1 MILSLKRRKKRKS
14 FNSFRFQRERKKISL
29 SDIKKEREIKKM
41 IQNYIYDYIENY
53 NSEIIDNII
62 EDISNYLIKIDNLNM
77 NFHIR
82 LFNEEKNI
90 FQFQIQRD
98 NEEFYIF
105 DIELRNEYIYII
117 QSILESNESD
127 IIEENEEIF
136 RINNL
141 IFEKNDNLYQYFIIE
156 FISNYLF
163 ELYDID
169 ELREY

>member
-1 MILSLKRRKKRKS
+1 
-14 FNSFRFQRERKKISL
+14 
-29 SDIKKEREIKKM
+29 M
-41 IQNYIYDYIENY
+41 IQNYIYDIENY
-53 NSEIIDNII
+53 NSEIIDLII
-62 EDISNYLIKIDNLNM
+62 NDISKYLKEIDDLNI
-77 NFHIR
+77 NRFHIR

-90 FQFQIQRD
+90 FQIQIQRD
-98 NEEFYIF
+98 NEEIYIF

-156 FISNYLF
+156 FISNYLY
-163 ELYDID
+163 ELYEID

>member
-1 MILSLKRRKKRKS
+1 
-14 FNSFRFQRERKKISL
+14 
-29 SDIKKEREIKKM
+29 M

-53 NSEIIDNII
+53 NSDIIDDII

-98 NEEFYIF
+98 KEEFYIF

>member
-1 MILSLKRRKKRKS
+1 
-14 FNSFRFQRERKKISL
+14 
-29 SDIKKEREIKKM
+29 M

-62 EDISNYLIKIDNLNM
+62 DDISNYLKKIDDLNM

-156 FISNYLF
+156 FISNYLY

>member
-1 MILSLKRRKKRKS
+1 MI
-14 FNSFRFQRERKKISL
+14 E
-29 SDIKKEREIKKM
+29 
-41 IQNYIYDYIENY
+41 NYNYYIENY
-53 NSEIIDNII
+53 NSEIIDLII
-62 EDISNYLIKIDNLNM
+62 NDISKYLKEIDDLNM

-141 IFEKNDNLYQYFIIE
+141 IFEKNDNLYRYFIID
-156 FISNYLF
+156 FISNYLY
-163 ELYDID
+163 ELYEID

>member
-1 MILSLKRRKKRKS
+1 
-14 FNSFRFQRERKKISL
+14 
-29 SDIKKEREIKKM
+29 M

-53 NSEIIDNII
+53 NSEIIDDII
-62 EDISNYLIKIDNLNM
+62 EDISDYLKKIDDLNM

-105 DIELRNEYIYII
+105 DIELRNEYLYII

>member
-1 MILSLKRRKKRKS
+1 MI
-14 FNSFRFQRERKKISL
+14 E
-29 SDIKKEREIKKM
+29 
-41 IQNYIYDYIENY
+41 NYIYDIENY

-62 EDISNYLIKIDNLNM
+62 DNISNYLLKIDNLDK
-77 NFHIR
+77 NFYIR
-82 LFNEEKNI
+82 LFNEERNS
-90 FQFQIQRD
+90 FQIQIQRD

-105 DIELRNEYIYII
+105 DIELKNEYIYII

-156 FISNYLF
+156 FISNYLY
-163 ELYDID
+163 ELYEID

>member
-1 MILSLKRRKKRKS
+1 
-14 FNSFRFQRERKKISL
+14 
-29 SDIKKEREIKKM
+29 M

-53 NSEIIDNII
+53 NSDIIDNII
-62 EDISNYLIKIDNLNM
+62 EDISNYLKKIDDLNM

-141 IFEKNDNLYQYFIIE
+141 IFEKNDNLYRYFIIE

>member
-1 MILSLKRRKKRKS
+1 
-14 FNSFRFQRERKKISL
+14 
-29 SDIKKEREIKKM
+29 M
-41 IQNYIYDYIENY
+41 IQNYIYSYIENY
-53 NSEIIDNII
+53 NSEIIDDII
-62 EDISNYLIKIDNLNM
+62 EDISNYLKKIDNLNM

>member
-1 MILSLKRRKKRKS
+1 
-14 FNSFRFQRERKKISL
+14 
-29 SDIKKEREIKKM
+29 M

-53 NSEIIDNII
+53 NSEIIDDII
-62 EDISNYLIKIDNLNM
+62 EDISNYLKKIDDLNM

-82 LFNEEKNI
+82 LFNEDKNI

-98 NEEFYIF
+98 NEEIYIF

-141 IFEKNDNLYQYFIIE
+141 IFEKNDNLYKYFIIE

>member
-1 MILSLKRRKKRKS
+1 MIE
-14 FNSFRFQRERKKISL
+14 NH
-29 SDIKKEREIKKM
+29 
-41 IQNYIYDYIENY
+41 IYYLENY
-53 NSEIIDNII
+53 NSEIIDLII
-62 EDISNYLIKIDNLNM
+62 DDISNYLKNIDDLNI
-77 NFHIR
+77 NRFYIR

-141 IFEKNDNLYQYFIIE
+141 IFEKNDNLYRYFIID
-156 FISNYLF
+156 FISNYLY
-163 ELYDID
+163 ELYEID

>member
-1 MILSLKRRKKRKS
+1 MI
-14 FNSFRFQRERKKISL
+14 E
-29 SDIKKEREIKKM
+29 
-41 IQNYIYDYIENY
+41 NYNYYIENY
-53 NSEIIDNII
+53 NSEIIALII
-62 EDISNYLIKIDNLNM
+62 NDISKYLKEIDDLNM

-141 IFEKNDNLYQYFIIE
+141 IFEKNDNLYRYFIID
-156 FISNYLF
+156 FISNYLY
-163 ELYDID
+163 ELYEID

>member
-1 MILSLKRRKKRKS
+1 MI
-14 FNSFRFQRERKKISL
+14 E
-29 SDIKKEREIKKM
+29 
-41 IQNYIYDYIENY
+41 NYIYDYIEDY

-62 EDISNYLIKIDNLNM
+62 EDISNYLKKIDDLNM

-82 LFNEEKNI
+82 LFNEDKNI
-90 FQFQIQRD
+90 FQFQIQRE
-98 NEEFYIF
+98 NEEIYIF

-163 ELYDID
+163 ELYEID

>member
-1 MILSLKRRKKRKS
+1 
-14 FNSFRFQRERKKISL
+14 
-29 SDIKKEREIKKM
+29 M

-53 NSEIIDNII
+53 NSDIIDDII
-62 EDISNYLIKIDNLNM
+62 EDISNYLKKIDDLNM

-98 NEEFYIF
+98 KEEFYIF

>member
-1 MILSLKRRKKRKS
+1 MI
-14 FNSFRFQRERKKISL
+14 E
-29 SDIKKEREIKKM
+29 
-41 IQNYIYDYIENY
+41 NYIYDYIENY
-53 NSEIIDNII
+53 NSEIIDDII
-62 EDISNYLIKIDNLNM
+62 EDISNYLKKIDNLNM

>member
-1 MILSLKRRKKRKS
+1 
-14 FNSFRFQRERKKISL
+14 
-29 SDIKKEREIKKM
+29 M
-41 IQNYIYDYIENY
+41 IQDYIYDYIENY

-62 EDISNYLIKIDNLNM
+62 EDISNYLLKIDNLNM

-141 IFEKNDNLYQYFIIE
+141 IFEKNDNLYRYFIID
-156 FISNYLF
+156 FISNYLY
-163 ELYDID
+163 ELYEID
-169 ELREY
+169 ELRDY

>member
-1 MILSLKRRKKRKS
+1 MI
-14 FNSFRFQRERKKISL
+14 E
-29 SDIKKEREIKKM
+29 
-41 IQNYIYDYIENY
+41 NYNYYIENY
-53 NSEIIDNII
+53 NSYIIDDII
-62 EDISNYLIKIDNLNM
+62 EDISNYLKKIDDLNM

-82 LFNEEKNI
+82 LFNEDKNI

-141 IFEKNDNLYQYFIIE
+141 IFEKNDNLYRYFIIE

>member
-1 MILSLKRRKKRKS
+1 MI
-14 FNSFRFQRERKKISL
+14 E
-29 SDIKKEREIKKM
+29 
-41 IQNYIYDYIENY
+41 NYIYDYIENY
-53 NSEIIDNII
+53 NSDIIDNII
-62 EDISNYLIKIDNLNM
+62 EDISNYLKKIDDLNM

-127 IIEENEEIF
+127 IIEENEEIL

-141 IFEKNDNLYQYFIIE
+141 IFEKNDNLYRYFIID
-156 FISNYLF
+156 FLSNYLY
-163 ELYDID
+163 ELYEID

>member
-1 MILSLKRRKKRKS
+1 MI
-14 FNSFRFQRERKKISL
+14 E
-29 SDIKKEREIKKM
+29 
-41 IQNYIYDYIENY
+41 NYIYDYIENY
-53 NSEIIDNII
+53 NSEIIDDII
-62 EDISNYLIKIDNLNM
+62 EDISNYLKKIDNLNM

-105 DIELRNEYIYII
+105 DIELRNEYLYII

>member
-1 MILSLKRRKKRKS
+1 MI
-14 FNSFRFQRERKKISL
+14 E
-29 SDIKKEREIKKM
+29 
-41 IQNYIYDYIENY
+41 NYNYYIENY
-53 NSEIIDNII
+53 NSEIIDDII
-62 EDISNYLIKIDNLNM
+62 EDISNYLLKIDNLNM

-141 IFEKNDNLYQYFIIE
+141 IFEKNDNLYRYFIIE

-163 ELYDID
+163 ELYDIN
-169 ELREY
+169 ELREYLFRYYQ

>member
-1 MILSLKRRKKRKS
+1 
-14 FNSFRFQRERKKISL
+14 
-29 SDIKKEREIKKM
+29 M
-41 IQNYIYDYIENY
+41 IQDYIYDYIENY

-82 LFNEEKNI
+82 LFNEDKNI
-90 FQFQIQRD
+90 FQFQIQKD

>member
-1 MILSLKRRKKRKS
+1 
-14 FNSFRFQRERKKISL
+14 
-29 SDIKKEREIKKM
+29 M

-53 NSEIIDNII
+53 NSEIIDDII
-62 EDISNYLIKIDNLNM
+62 EDISNYLKKIDDLNM

-141 IFEKNDNLYQYFIIE
+141 IFEKNDNLYRYFIID
-156 FISNYLF
+156 FISNYLY
-163 ELYDID
+163 ELYEID

>member
-1 MILSLKRRKKRKS
+1 
-14 FNSFRFQRERKKISL
+14 
-29 SDIKKEREIKKM
+29 M
-41 IQNYIYDYIENY
+41 IQNYIYSYIENY

-82 LFNEEKNI
+82 LFNEDKNI

-105 DIELRNEYIYII
+105 DIELRNEYLYII

-156 FISNYLF
+156 FISNYLY
-163 ELYDID
+163 ELYEID

>member
-1 MILSLKRRKKRKS
+1 
-14 FNSFRFQRERKKISL
+14 
-29 SDIKKEREIKKM
+29 M

-53 NSEIIDNII
+53 NSDIIDDII
-62 EDISNYLIKIDNLNM
+62 EDISNYLKKIDDLNM

-141 IFEKNDNLYQYFIIE
+141 IFEKNDNLYRYFIIE